1 MIIRFRTLA
10 AAFLLLAAAAPA
22 IAQGPPTNPP
32 VTVPVQGPSGLDVL
46 RYGYVTFDRTIPGSR
61 AKSMGGAGL
70 ALSPDVNGAS
80 LNPANFSLLE
90 APALSA
96 DTRWISGSS
105 NATSAPTGFP
115 SPLGTEF
122 PINNYS
128 PSLTRNYTYNDLAFG
143 MPLIFLGLRAGVGAT
158 YRRLIDFRNGS
169 EERFVVD
176 SPFGEADFGAGEQY
190 KGGVDA
196 FSPSFSL
203 ALGKRISLGATL
215 NFMTGD
221 IMSEGDQ
228 GVTSFGQVVTSGFV
242 RLDQE
247 VNGTSVDFGGRVDLT
262 EDLSF
267 SAVLQTGHDLKF
279 TSGEDQFQGLLDPT
293 DPDPTPIIFDRDL
306 TDHTLSVPAMYGLG
320 GAWRTME
327 NRLTIAADYW
337 NRGWSKATF
346 TREGFTT
353 FTVFPDT
360 FNLAESFTSIIR
372 NGTEVEKKAGFKDTH
387 SFRIGAEWLVKGD
400 GGEGVTIPLRLGF
413 RNEPR
418 SFANIDTTE
427 FNAVVDQIDA
437 AVADDSRPAEQRQA
451 EISGLMDEIF
461 QNGSLLLE
469 GDDIPATTLTFG
481 TGIKVDAFSFDL
493 GLAWTSYEFTHLF
506 LGSFNDFTRNIH
518 VQTVTEDRS
527 FTEMNF
533 TATLRF

>member
-10 AAFLLLAAAAPA
+10 AAFLLAAAATPA
-22 IAQGPPTNPP
+22 MGQTTNPP

-46 RYGYVTFDRTIPGSR
+46 RYGYVTFDRTLPGSR

-80 LNPANFSLLE
+80 LNPANFSLLS
-90 APALSA
+90 APELSA
-96 DTRWISGSS
+96 DTRWMSGSS
-105 NATSAPTGFP
+105 TATDSPEGFP

-122 PINNYS
+122 PIREYS

-158 YRRLIDFRNGS
+158 YRRLIDFRSGS
-169 EERFVVD
+169 EERFVVE

-190 KGGVDA
+190 KGGVDS
-196 FSPSFSL
+196 FSPSFSVSL
-203 ALGKRISLGATL
+203 ASRFSLGATL

-221 IMSEGDQ
+221 ITSEGDQ

-242 RLDQE
+242 KLDQE
-247 VNGTSVDFGGRVDLT
+247 VNGTSVDFGGRFDLT
-262 EDLSF
+262 PSLSF
-267 SAVLQTGHDLKF
+267 SGVLQTGHDLKF
-279 TSGEDQFQGLLDPT
+279 TSGDDQFQGLLDPT
-293 DPDPTPIIFDRDL
+293 DPDPTPIIYDRAL
-306 TDHTLSVPAMYGLG
+306 LDHTLSVPAMYGLG
-320 GAWRTME
+320 MAWRTMN
-327 NRLTIAADYW
+327 NRLTLAADYW

-346 TREGFTT
+346 TRQGFSTL
-353 FTVFPDT
+353 TVFPDSL
-360 FNLAESFTSIIR
+360 NLGTNFTAVIP
-372 NGTEVEKKAGFKDTH
+372 NGTETQKKAGFKDTN
-387 SFRIGAEWLVKGD
+387 SFRIGGEWLVKGD
-400 GGEGVTIPLRLGF
+400 GGAGMTIPLRLGF

-427 FNAVVDQIDA
+427 FNALVKRIDVA
-437 AVADDSRPAEQRQA
+437 AGAANMPVAERQA
-451 EISGLMDEIF
+451 IIADAMDEIF

-469 GDDIPATTLTFG
+469 GDDVPATTVTFG
-481 TGIKVDAFSFDL
+481 TGIKVDSFSFDL

-518 VQTVTEDRS
+518 IDTVTEDRS